1 MAKKKPTKASGKKAD
16 KLQKLP
22 ITTDT
27 KIGDVTTFCQELY
40 FKELSQEIITSDNK
54 KKRKAELTKK
64 YKQMEKVFEEL
75 NLKCFKCDA
84 ATAETFA
91 EGAELHPFN
100 AEEIVKSLN
109 EKLDLDMSLIKIEK
123 IEEKK

>member
-1 MAKKKPTKASGKKAD
+1 MSKKNPTKKGGKKTT
-16 KLQKLP
+16 KPQKLL

-40 FKELSQEIITSDNK
+40 FKELSQGIITADNK
-54 KKRKAELTKK
+54 KQRKAELTKQ
-64 YKQMEKVFEEL
+64 YKQMEQVFDEL
-75 NLKCFKCDA
+75 KLKCFKCDA
-84 ATAETFA
+84 ASAETFA

-100 AEEIVKSLN
+100 ADEIVKSLN

-123 IEEKK
+123 IEGKK

>member
-1 MAKKKPTKASGKKAD
+1 MSKKKPTITDRKKTNNP
-16 KLQKLP
+16 QKLL
-22 ITTDT
+22 IATDT

-54 KKRKAELTKK
+54 KQRKAELTKQ
-64 YKQMEKVFEEL
+64 YKQMEQVFADL

-84 ATAETFA
+84 ASAETFA
-91 EGAELHPFN
+91 EGAELHPFD
-100 AEEIVKSLN
+100 AEEIVKMLN
-109 EKLDLDMSLIKIEK
+109 EKLDLDMSLIKDEK